1 MSSIFTAVV
10 TGITSFA
17 ATNID
22 DITVSMLLFSQTDA
36 RGFHPR
42 DIVIGNYLG
51 FTVLILACLPGI
63 FGGLFLPP
71 PWIGLLGFIP
81 LVVGIKQL
89 LGHDSDDEPEVQGIV
104 SPGDNPLQ
112 KPSLWPRWITYLSNS
127 QIYNVAAL
135 TVANG
140 GDNIGIYVPIFA
152 SNRPLDLAI
161 IVGIFYVLVGVW
173 SAIAYYLSRHRAIAL
188 VLTRYGLILTPV
200 VFIALGLFILIDNQS
215 YRLLPGFN

>member
-22 DITVSMLLFSQTDA
+22 DITVSMLLFSQTEN

-51 FTVLILACLPGI
+51 FTVLILACLPGL

-81 LVVGIKQL
+81 ITVGIKQL
-89 LGHDSDDEPEVQGIV
+89 LVRESDDEPEVQGIV
-104 SPGDNPLQ
+104 TPGDIAPQ
-112 KPSLWPRWITYLSNS
+112 KPSRWPRWITYLSQS

-152 SNRPLDLAI
+152 SNRPIDLAVI
-161 IVGIFYVLVGVW
+161 LGIFYVLVGVW

-188 VLTRYGLILTPV
+188 VLTRYGLILTPFV
-200 VFIALGLFILIDNQS
+200 LITLGLFILMDNQS

>member
-1 MSSIFTAVV
+1 MSSILTAVI

-51 FTVLILACLPGI
+51 FTVLILACLPGL
-63 FGGLFLPP
+63 FGGLILPP

-89 LGHDSDDEPEVQGIV
+89 LE
-104 SPGDNPLQ
+104 
-112 KPSLWPRWITYLSNS
+112 
-127 QIYNVAAL
+127 
-135 TVANG
+135 
-140 GDNIGIYVPIFA
+140 
-152 SNRPLDLAI
+152 
-161 IVGIFYVLVGVW
+161 
-173 SAIAYYLSRHRAIAL
+173 SRLR
-188 VLTRYGLILTPV
+188 
-200 VFIALGLFILIDNQS
+200 
-215 YRLLPGFN
+215 

>member
-1 MSSIFTAVV
+1 MSSILTAVV

-22 DITVSMLLFSQTDA
+22 DITLSMLLFSQTNN

-51 FTVLILACLPGI
+51 FTILILACLPGL

-71 PWIGLLGFIP
+71 PGIGLLGFIP
-81 LVVGIKQL
+81 IAIGIKQL
-89 LGHDSDDEPEVQGIV
+89 LVRQSDDEPQVQGIIT
-104 SPGDNPLQ
+104 PGEPPLQ
-112 KPSLWPRWITYLSNS
+112 KPSRWPRWLTYLSNS

-135 TVANG
+135 TVVNG

-152 SNRPLDLAI
+152 SNRPIDLAVI
-161 IVGIFYVLVGVW
+161 LVIFYVLVGVW
-173 SAIAYYLSRHRAIAL
+173 SAIAYYLSRHRAITL
-188 VLTRYGLILTPV
+188 VLTRYGLQLTP
-200 VFIALGLFILIDNQS
+200 FILITLGLFILIDNQS
-215 YRLLPGFN
+215 YRLLAAFN